1 MVINPSGQKVQ
12 FPYEDKLGEVLYQF
26 GGAVESDGKVVSVQ
40 PQSAAFIRL

>member
-1 MVINPSGQKVQ
+1 MVINPSDQKVQ
-12 FPYEDKLGEVLYQF
+12 FPYEDKLEKYFISL